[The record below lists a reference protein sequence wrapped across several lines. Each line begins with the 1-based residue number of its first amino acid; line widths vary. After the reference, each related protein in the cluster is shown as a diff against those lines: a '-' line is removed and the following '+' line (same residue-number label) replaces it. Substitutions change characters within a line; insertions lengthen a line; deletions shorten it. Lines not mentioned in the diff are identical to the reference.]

1 VGIIDDMKAAF
12 SYAIEDFDEVLTAKS
27 FASTWMGGV
36 ASQSW
41 ATTASFMG
49 DWQSPTTSGGT
60 GSGRE
65 ESGREVRSQAVVYC
79 AVDQEVNEGNRTF
92 LQHSVDFVKGSLAL
106 IRYLT
111 ASSPRYMPSGALDGD
126 RFGGRFVSE
135 KA

>member
-1 VGIIDDMKAAF
+1 MGIIDDMKAAF

-79 AVDQEVNEGNRTF
+79 AVDQEVNEGNRIYRADG
-92 LQHSVDFVKGSLAL
+92 SYMYVDFVRKFNSHWE
-106 IRYLT
+106 IILT
-111 ASSPRYMPSGALDGD
+111 RTEP
-126 RFGGRFVSE
+126 
-135 KA
+135 K